1 MTESTIK
8 VPLSERI
15 NLRMLVVFGVIMLL
29 VGYPV
34 YTLISEEVT
43 GGVHHSGQFY
53 TVNLKAMGNFSFD
66 ENNGTI
72 NDVPQQ
78 WRDLDGK
85 KLSLI
90 GEIYAPTEASDQIH
104 RFELVYSIAK
114 CCFGGPPKVQER
126 VFCAVPNNGTIQ
138 RPDGFANVKGTVH
151 VKVKKDGNVVTSVY
165 QLDVESVEP
174 MQ

>member
-104 RFELVYSIAK
+104 RFELVY
-114 CCFGGPPKVQER
+114 
-126 VFCAVPNNGTIQ
+126 
-138 RPDGFANVKGTVH
+138 
-151 VKVKKDGNVVTSVY
+151 
-165 QLDVESVEP
+165 
-174 MQ
+174 